1 MVTKSKTPAKS
12 KASAQVDKRSYVR
25 QAEIKERIVE
35 TTLRLLL
42 TRDPESLTIREIA
55 AHAKTHHRYIPDY
68 FGGKGPL
75 LAEVF
80 PLASAAIVGIVE
92 EGTFKTFPSPELV
105 RMIRLVSWLAV
116 NEPSWFR
123 TRKNGRVLEAV
134 TAYYQNTYGLNDANA
149 RHMAQK
155 LVAAVVVSVLYPEI
169 VRFNRDQ
176 TKEFLETDRAT
187 ALFLV
192 SQQKAAK
199 SKK

>member
-1 MVTKSKTPAKS
+1 
-12 KASAQVDKRSYVR
+12 
-25 QAEIKERIVE
+25 
-35 TTLRLLL
+35 LL

-55 AHAKTHHRYIPDY
+55 AQAKTHHRYIPDY

-75 LAEVF
+75 FVEVF
-80 PLASAAIVGIVE
+80 PRASASIVGIVE

-116 NEPSWFR
+116 NEPKWFK

-134 TAYYQNTYGLNDANA
+134 SAYYQNTYGLNDANA

-169 VRFNRDQ
+169 VGFNRDQ
-176 TKEFLETDRAT
+176 TKEFLESDRAI

>member
-1 MVTKSKTPAKS
+1 MVVKSKTPAKS
-12 KASAQVDKRSYVR
+12 KAPAKPEKRTYVR
-25 QAEIKERIVE
+25 RADIEQRLVDTA
-35 TTLRLLL
+35 LRLLL

-55 AHAKTHHRYIPDY
+55 AQAKTHHRYIPDY
-68 FGGKGPL
+68 FGG
-75 LAEVF
+75 
-80 PLASAAIVGIVE
+80 E

-116 NEPSWFR
+116 NEPKWFK

-134 TAYYQNTYGLNDANA
+134 SAYYQNTYGLNDANA

-169 VRFNRDQ
+169 VGFNRDQ
-176 TKEFLETDRAT
+176 TKEFLESDRAI

>member
-1 MVTKSKTPAKS
+1 MVVKSKTPAKS
-12 KASAQVDKRSYVR
+12 KASASTAKRTYVR
-25 QAEIKERIVE
+25 QADIKERLVD
-35 TTLRLLL
+35 TALQLLL

-55 AHAKTHHRYIPDY
+55 AQAKTHHRYIPDY

-75 LAEVF
+75 FAKVF
-80 PLASAAIVGIVE
+80 PRASASIVGIVE

-123 TRKNGRVLEAV
+123 TRKNGMVLEAV
-134 TAYYQNTYGLNDANA
+134 SAYYRNTYELNDSNA
-149 RHMAQK
+149 RHLAQK
-155 LVAAVVVSVLYPEI
+155 LVAAVVVSVLYPDI
-169 VRFNRDQ
+169 IRFHRDQ
-176 TKEFLETDRAT
+176 TKEFLESDRAI

-192 SQQKAAK
+192 SQQKTAE

>member
-1 MVTKSKTPAKS
+1 MVVKSKTPTKS
-12 KASAQVDKRSYVR
+12 KAPAKPEKRSYVR
-25 QAEIKERIVE
+25 RADIEERLVD
-35 TTLRLLL
+35 TALRLLL

-55 AHAKTHHRYIPDY
+55 AQAKTHHRYIPDY

-75 LAEVF
+75 FAEVF
-80 PLASAAIVGIVE
+80 PRASASIVSIVE

-116 NEPSWFR
+116 NEPKWFR
-123 TRKNGRVLEAV
+123 TRKNGRVLEVV

-192 SQQKAAK
+192 SQQKTTKAK
-199 SKK
+199 K

>member
-1 MVTKSKTPAKS
+1 MVVKTKTPVKT
-12 KASAQVDKRSYVR
+12 KASAKPAKRTYVR
-25 QAEIKERIVE
+25 RGDIEERLVD
-35 TTLRLLL
+35 TALRLLL

-55 AHAKTHHRYIPDY
+55 AQAKTHHRYIPDY

-75 LAEVF
+75 FAEVF
-80 PLASAAIVGIVE
+80 PRASASIVGIVE
-92 EGTFKTFPSPELV
+92 EGTFKTFPSPELI

-116 NEPSWFR
+116 NEPKWFK

-134 TAYYQNTYGLNDANA
+134 TAYYQNAYGLNDVNS

-155 LVAAVVVSVLYPEI
+155 LVSAVVLSVLYPEMI
-169 VRFNRDQ
+169 RFIRDQ
-176 TKEFLETDRAT
+176 TKEFLESDRAI

-192 SQQKAAK
+192 SQQKTAK

>member
-1 MVTKSKTPAKS
+1 MVAKSKTPAKS
-12 KASAQVDKRSYVR
+12 KAPAKPEKRTYVR
-25 QAEIKERIVE
+25 RADIEQRLVDTA
-35 TTLRLLL
+35 LRLLL

-55 AHAKTHHRYIPDY
+55 AQAKTHHRYIPDY

-75 LAEVF
+75 FVEVF
-80 PLASAAIVGIVE
+80 PRASASIVGIVE

-116 NEPSWFR
+116 NEPKWFK

-134 TAYYQNTYGLNDANA
+134 SAYYQNTYGLNDANA

-169 VRFNRDQ
+169 VGFNRDQ
-176 TKEFLETDRAT
+176 TKEFLESDRAI

>member
-1 MVTKSKTPAKS
+1 MVVKTKTPAKT
-12 KASAQVDKRSYVR
+12 KASASTAKRTYVR
-25 QAEIKERIVE
+25 QADIKERLVD
-35 TTLRLLL
+35 TALQLLL

-55 AHAKTHHRYIPDY
+55 AQAKTHHRYIPDY

-75 LAEVF
+75 FAEVF
-80 PLASAAIVGIVE
+80 PRASASIVSIVE

-105 RMIRLVSWLAV
+105 RMIRLVSWLVV
-116 NEPSWFR
+116 NEPKWFK

-155 LVAAVVVSVLYPEI
+155 LVAAVVVSVLYPEMI
-169 VRFNRDQ
+169 RFNRDQ
-176 TKEFLETDRAT
+176 TKEFLESDRAI

-192 SQQKAAK
+192 SQQKTAE

>member
-1 MVTKSKTPAKS
+1 MVVKSKTPAKS
-12 KASAQVDKRSYVR
+12 KAPATPEKRTYVR
-25 QAEIKERIVE
+25 RADIEQRLVDTA
-35 TTLRLLL
+35 LRLLL

-55 AHAKTHHRYIPDY
+55 AQAKTHHRYIPDY

-75 LAEVF
+75 FVEVF
-80 PLASAAIVGIVE
+80 PRASASIVGIVE

-116 NEPSWFR
+116 NEPKWFS

-134 TAYYQNTYGLNDANA
+134 SAYYQNTYGLNDANA

-169 VRFNRDQ
+169 VGFNRDQ
-176 TKEFLETDRAT
+176 TKEFLESDRAI

-192 SQQKAAK
+192 SQQKTTK
-199 SKK
+199 TKK

>member
-1 MVTKSKTPAKS
+1 VVVKSKTPAKS
-12 KASAQVDKRSYVR
+12 KAPAKPEKRTYVR
-25 QAEIKERIVE
+25 RADIEERLVD
-35 TTLRLLL
+35 TALRLLL

-55 AHAKTHHRYIPDY
+55 AQAKTHHRYIPDY

-75 LAEVF
+75 FVEVF
-80 PLASAAIVGIVE
+80 PRASASIVGIVE

-116 NEPSWFR
+116 NEPKWFS

-134 TAYYQNTYGLNDANA
+134 TAYYQNAYGLNDANA

-169 VRFNRDQ
+169 VRFKRDQ
-176 TKEFLETDRAT
+176 TKEFLESDRAI

>member
-1 MVTKSKTPAKS
+1 MVVKTKTPAKMKVS
-12 KASAQVDKRSYVR
+12 ASTAKRTYVR
-25 QAEIKERIVE
+25 QADIKERLVD
-35 TTLRLLL
+35 TALQLLL

-55 AHAKTHHRYIPDY
+55 AQAKTHHRYIPDY

-75 LAEVF
+75 FAEVF
-80 PLASAAIVGIVE
+80 PRASASIVGIVE

-123 TRKNGRVLEAV
+123 TRKNGMVLEAV
-134 TAYYQNTYGLNDANA
+134 TAYYQNTYELNDSNA
-149 RHMAQK
+149 RHLAQK
-155 LVAAVVVSVLYPEI
+155 LVAAVVVSVLYPDI
-169 VRFNRDQ
+169 IRFHRDQ
-176 TKEFLETDRAT
+176 TKEFLESDRAI

-192 SQQKAAK
+192 SQQKTAE

>member
-1 MVTKSKTPAKS
+1 MVVRSKTPAKS
-12 KASAQVDKRSYVR
+12 KASAKPEKRTYVR
-25 QAEIKERIVE
+25 RTDIEERLVD
-35 TTLRLLL
+35 TALQLLL

-55 AHAKTHHRYIPDY
+55 AQAKTHHRYIPDY

-75 LAEVF
+75 FAEVF
-80 PLASAAIVGIVE
+80 PRASASMVGIVN

-123 TRKNGRVLEAV
+123 TRKNGMVLEAV
-134 TAYYQNTYGLNDANA
+134 TAYYQNTYGLNDVNA
-149 RHMAQK
+149 RHMGQK
-155 LVAAVVVSVLYPEI
+155 LVAAVVVSVLYPEMI
-169 VRFNRDQ
+169 RFNRDQ
-176 TKEFLETDRAT
+176 TQAFLDSDRAI

-192 SQQKAAK
+192 SQQKTAN

>member
-1 MVTKSKTPAKS
+1 MVVKTKTPVKT
-12 KASAQVDKRSYVR
+12 KASAKPAKRTYVR
-25 QAEIKERIVE
+25 RGDIEERLVD
-35 TTLRLLL
+35 TALHLLL

-55 AHAKTHHRYIPDY
+55 AQAKTHHRYIPDY

-75 LAEVF
+75 FAEVF
-80 PLASAAIVGIVE
+80 PRARASIVGIVE

-116 NEPSWFR
+116 NEPKWFK

-176 TKEFLETDRAT
+176 TKEFLETDRAI

-192 SQQKAAK
+192 SQQQTTKA
-199 SKK
+199 KK

>member
-1 MVTKSKTPAKS
+1 MVAKS
-12 KASAQVDKRSYVR
+12 KSPTAAQAPAKIVKRTYVR
-25 QAEIKERIVE
+25 QADVKERIVAS
-35 TTLRLLL
+35 TLKLLL

-55 AHAKTHHRYIPDY
+55 AQAKTHHRYIPDY

-75 LAEVF
+75 FAEVF
-80 PLASAAIVGIVE
+80 PRASASIVSIVE
-92 EGTFKTFPSPELV
+92 EGTFKTFPSRELV

-116 NEPSWFR
+116 NEPKWFK

-169 VRFNRDQ
+169 VGFNRNQ
-176 TKEFLETDRAT
+176 TKEFLESDRAT

-192 SQQKAAK
+192 SQQKTAK

>member
-1 MVTKSKTPAKS
+1 MVVKTKTPAKT
-12 KASAQVDKRSYVR
+12 KASASTAKRTYVR
-25 QAEIKERIVE
+25 QADIKERLVD
-35 TTLRLLL
+35 TALQLLL

-55 AHAKTHHRYIPDY
+55 AQAKTHHRYIPDY

-75 LAEVF
+75 FAEVF
-80 PLASAAIVGIVE
+80 PRASASIVGIVE

-123 TRKNGRVLEAV
+123 TRKNGMVLEAV
-134 TAYYQNTYGLNDANA
+134 TAYYQNTYELNDSNA
-149 RHMAQK
+149 RHLAQK
-155 LVAAVVVSVLYPEI
+155 LVAAVVVSVLYPDI
-169 VRFNRDQ
+169 IRFHRDQ
-176 TKEFLETDRAT
+176 TKEFLESDRAI

-192 SQQKAAK
+192 SQQKTAE

>member
-1 MVTKSKTPAKS
+1 MVVKSKTPAKS
-12 KASAQVDKRSYVR
+12 KAPATPEKRTYVR
-25 QAEIKERIVE
+25 RADIEERLVD
-35 TTLRLLL
+35 TALRLLL

-55 AHAKTHHRYIPDY
+55 AQAKTHHRYIPDY

-75 LAEVF
+75 FVEVF
-80 PLASAAIVGIVE
+80 PRASASIVGIVE

-116 NEPSWFR
+116 NEPKWFK

-134 TAYYQNTYGLNDANA
+134 SAYYQNTYGLNDANA

-169 VRFNRDQ
+169 VGFNRDQ
-176 TKEFLETDRAT
+176 TKEFLESDRAI